1 MMKLFGSGSSLG
13 PLKPLPKHLTNQSNR
28 WDGVI
33 AMNRSSRS
41 LLLSSFRVKVIR
53 LSIASAKV
61 PPEDHFRSGRLVS
74 LAINERKKPWP
85 TKR

>member
-1 MMKLFGSGSSLG
+1 MTKLPWSSFRAG
-13 PLKPLPKHLTNQSNR
+13 APNPLPKHRMNQSNR